1 MNKNNDKHKPGQGE
15 CLCKHRLCVHTK
27 AACPRWTIARMLLPA
42 IVLAS
47 MGCGYHIV
55 PASMGFVITTPACG
69 MCHIRL
75 LRRAP
80 NPYAAKRD
88 EER

>member
-1 MNKNNDKHKPGQGE
+1 MSSINAKKFMGLFEGV
-15 CLCKHRLCVHTK
+15 R
-27 AACPRWTIARMLLPA
+27 ASIAFVFIRRMRA